1 MAWAVID
8 SLNAPSSGV
17 FDFPSLTL
25 TGYKV
30 LRVVISAVTVTTDGT
45 DPRMTFYVGGSEI
58 TGTAYRWLTRSVST
72 SGTGNLDG
80 ASGQASGL
88 LMGNDANFDIGNAST
103 KSFSAVVTVNAPTDT
118 ALYKQ
123 ATVESFGIGPTGNA
137 ITVSGV
143 FLMENAGAI
152 DGLKIG
158 GTSNL
163 VAGKVRVLGLT

>member
-118 ALYKQ
+118 A
-123 ATVESFGIGPTGNA
+123 

-152 DGLKIG
+152 DGLKVG